1 MARRKELTPEEAE
14 RKELVDGFL
23 KSAAVKDP
31 AELQVLIK
39 EMMRQVVESS
49 LEGEL
54 DEELGYT
61 RYDQADV

>member
-31 AELQVLIK
+31 AELKVLIK

-49 LEGEL
+49 LEAEL
-54 DEELGYT
+54 HKAIG
-61 RYDQADV
+61 